1 VSSRR
6 ADLAAI
12 AVTNR
17 PKTNA
22 PVALRTLVALV
33 LVGFITHSTNAGS
46 GDEPHYLAIAHS
58 IAFDG
63 DVDLA
68 NNYGSN
74 EPLIAGGG
82 LAPENHVHEGAGGVA
97 RPVHDVGLPL
107 LFAPVA
113 RVLKPLAGWLSATA
127 PESLM
132 RRAKL
137 TPTVLY
143 RHLISLVMI
152 AIATWMAGVLF
163 QTCLELGASMRA
175 ALGTTLIAVLS
186 PPLLV
191 HSTLFFTELPSAAVT
206 LFVFRRT
213 HTSLPASSS
222 GWLLVGVAIGL
233 LVLLHVRNAGL
244 AIALALLAFGAA
256 RTQAARPH
264 KALALIGG
272 LALLLLVRT
281 GVNHVFWGTWVT
293 TPHAALGQPAG
304 IAATAREAGIRLAG
318 IAIDQEFG
326 LLPYA
331 PILLLVPIG
340 LATMR
345 DRQIAAGIVFA
356 SACYIAPILWP
367 VTNVH
372 GWTGGWSPAARFMVP
387 IVPLLALAL
396 PAAFLYIPRMLLAVL
411 VVLQIGIDAYMWQNP
426 KNLWNDGDGV
436 AAVCSRGGF
445 SVCGALPSVTRW
457 RD

>member
-1 VSSRR
+1 VSSSRT
-6 ADLAAI
+6 DLTAI
-12 AVTNR
+12 AVTKR
-17 PKTNA
+17 PPQRALVT
-22 PVALRTLVALV
+22 LRTIVALV

-68 NNYGSN
+68 NNYGSD

-82 LAPENHVHEGAGGVA
+82 LAPENHVHAGAGGVA
-97 RPVHDVGLPL
+97 RPVHDVGMPL

-113 RVLKPLAGWLSATA
+113 RVLKPLAAWLSAAA

-143 RHLISLVMI
+143 RHSISLVMI
-152 AIATWMAGVLF
+152 AVATWMAGVLF
-163 QTCLELGASMRA
+163 QTCLELGASIRA
-175 ALGTTLIAVLS
+175 ASGTTLIAVLS

-191 HSTLFFTELPSAAVT
+191 HSTLFFTELPSAAVA

-213 HTSLPASSS
+213 HTAVPASVP
-222 GWLLVGVAIGL
+222 GWMLIGVGIGL
-233 LVLLHVRNAGL
+233 LILLHVRNAGL
-244 AIALALLAFGAA
+244 AIALAALAFRAA
-256 RTQAARPH
+256 GTQAARPH
-264 KALALIGG
+264 EALALSGG

-293 TPHAALGQPAG
+293 TPHAALGQSSG

-318 IAIDQEFG
+318 ITIDQEFG

-331 PILLLVPIG
+331 PILLLAPIG
-340 LATMR
+340 LAMIR
-345 DRQIAAGIVFA
+345 DRRVAGGIVFT
-356 SACYIAPILWP
+356 SVCYIAPILWP

-387 IVPLLALAL
+387 VVPLLALTL
-396 PAAFLYIPRMLLAVL
+396 PAAFLHIPRVLLAVL
-411 VVLQIGIDAYMWQNP
+411 LLLQITIDAYVWQNP
-426 KNLWNDGDGV
+426 KNLWNDGDGI

>member
-1 VSSRR
+1 VSSSRS
-6 ADLAAI
+6 DLTAI

-17 PKTNA
+17 PHQKALVT
-22 PVALRTLVALV
+22 LRTIVALV

-68 NNYGSN
+68 NNYGPN

-113 RVLKPLAGWLSATA
+113 RVLKPLAAWVSAAA

-152 AIATWMAGVLF
+152 AVATWMAGVLF
-163 QTCLELGASMRA
+163 ETCLELGASTRA
-175 ALGTTLIAVLS
+175 AFGTTVIAMLS

-191 HSTLFFTELPSAAVT
+191 HSTLFFTELPSAAVA

-213 HTSLPASSS
+213 HTSLPASSA
-222 GWLLVGVAIGL
+222 GWMLVGVGIGL

-244 AIALALLAFGAA
+244 AIALGVLAFRAA
-256 RTQAARPH
+256 RTRAVSPH

-281 GVNHVFWGTWVT
+281 GVNHAFWGTWVT
-293 TPHAALGQPAG
+293 TPHAALGRPAG
-304 IAATAREAGIRLAG
+304 IAATAREAGIRFAG
-318 IAIDQEFG
+318 MTIDQEFG

-345 DRQIAAGIVFA
+345 DRQVAAGIVFA
-356 SACYIAPILWP
+356 SVCYIAPILWP

-396 PAAFLYIPRMLLAVL
+396 PPGFLYIPRALLAVL
-411 VVLQIGIDAYMWQNP
+411 VVLQIGIDGYMWQNP
-426 KNLWNDGDGV
+426 KNLWNDGNGV
-436 AAVCSRGGF
+436 AAVCDRGGYSF
-445 SVCGALPSVTRW
+445 CDALPSVTKW
-457 RD
+457 GE

>member
-1 VSSRR
+1 MG
-6 ADLAAI
+6 
-12 AVTNR
+12 
-17 PKTNA
+17 
-22 PVALRTLVALV
+22 LRTIVALV
-33 LVGFITHSTNAGS
+33 LIGFITHSTNAGS

-63 DVDLA
+63 DLDLA
-68 NNYGSN
+68 NNYGAN

-82 LAPENHVHEGAGGVA
+82 LVAENHVHEGTGGVV

-107 LFAPVA
+107 LFAPIA
-113 RVLKPLAGWLSATA
+113 RVLRPAAAWLSETA

-132 RRAKL
+132 RRARL

-143 RHLISLVMI
+143 RQVISLVMI
-152 AIATWMAGVLF
+152 AVACWMAGVLF
-163 QTCLELGASMRA
+163 QTCLELGASSRA
-175 ALGTTLIAVLS
+175 AFGTTLIAVLS

-191 HSTLFFTELPSAAVT
+191 HSTLFFTELPSAAVA

-213 HTSLPASSS
+213 HTALAVSPR
-222 GWLLVGVAIGL
+222 GWLVIGAAIGL
-233 LVLLHVRNAGL
+233 LVLLHVRNIGL
-244 AIALALLAFGAA
+244 AMALAALAIRAARTRAGSHGALALLA
-256 RTQAARPH
+256 
-264 KALALIGG
+264 G

-281 GVNHVFWGTWVT
+281 GINHTFWGTWVT
-293 TPHAALGQPAG
+293 TPHAALGRPAG

-318 IAIDQEFG
+318 LTIDQEFG

-331 PILLLVPIG
+331 PILILVPLG

-345 DRQIAAGIVFA
+345 DRRSAAAIVFV
-356 SACYIAPILWP
+356 SVCYVALILWP

-372 GWTGGWSPAARFMVP
+372 GWMGGWSPAARFMVP

-396 PAAFLYIPRMLLAVL
+396 PSALLHSPRLLLVMLI
-411 VVLQIGIDAYMWQNP
+411 VLQIAIDAYLWQNP
-426 KNLWNDGDGV
+426 KNLWNDADGI

-445 SVCGALPSVTRW
+445 SFCDWLPSVTRW
-457 RD
+457 EGNR

>member
-1 VSSRR
+1 M
-6 ADLAAI
+6 
-12 AVTNR
+12 
-17 PKTNA
+17 
-22 PVALRTLVALV
+22 ALRAIVALV
-33 LVGFITHSTNAGS
+33 LIGFITHSTNAGT

-58 IAFDG
+58 IAFDR
-63 DVDLA
+63 DLDLT
-68 NNYGSN
+68 NNYGPG

-82 LAPENHVHEGAGGVA
+82 LTPDNHVQSGAGGVG

-113 RVLKPLAGWLSATA
+113 RVLRPIAAWLSETV
-127 PESLM
+127 PEPLM

-143 RHLISLVMI
+143 RHFISLVMI
-152 AIATWMAGVLF
+152 AVACWMAGVLF
-163 QTCLELGASMRA
+163 ETCLELGASTRTA
-175 ALGTTLIAVLS
+175 FATTLIAILS

-191 HSTLFFTELPSAAVT
+191 HSTLFFTELPSAAVA

-213 HTSLPASSS
+213 HTAPPASPR

-244 AIALALLAFGAA
+244 AIALAVLAFRAA
-256 RTQAARPH
+256 RSRAGSHA
-264 KALALIGG
+264 ALAL
-272 LALLLLVRT
+272 LAGVAVLLLLRT
-281 GVNHVFWGTWVT
+281 GINHLFWGTWVT
-293 TPHAALGQPAG
+293 TPHAALGRPAG
-304 IAATAREAGIRLAG
+304 AAATAREAAIRLAG
-318 IAIDQEFG
+318 ITIDQEFG

-345 DRQIAAGIVFA
+345 DRRVAAAIVFA

-387 IVPLLALAL
+387 ILPLLALAL
-396 PAAFLYIPRMLLAVL
+396 PSAFRWTPRLLVAVL
-411 VVLQIGIDAYMWQNP
+411 VVLQISIDAYMWQNP

-436 AAVCSRGGF
+436 AAVCSRGQMTF
-445 SVCGALPSVTRW
+445 CRWLPSVTAWGRSH
-457 RD
+457 

>member
-1 VSSRR
+1 
-6 ADLAAI
+6 
-12 AVTNR
+12 
-17 PKTNA
+17 
-22 PVALRTLVALV
+22 
-33 LVGFITHSTNAGS
+33 
-46 GDEPHYLAIAHS
+46 
-58 IAFDG
+58 
-63 DVDLA
+63 
-68 NNYGSN
+68 
-74 EPLIAGGG
+74 
-82 LAPENHVHEGAGGVA
+82 
-97 RPVHDVGLPL
+97 
-107 LFAPVA
+107 
-113 RVLKPLAGWLSATA
+113 LKPLAGWLSATA

-132 RRAKL
+132 RRARL

-143 RHLISLVMI
+143 RHLISLVII
-152 AIATWMAGVLF
+152 AVATWMAGVLF
-163 QTCLELGASMRA
+163 QTCLELGASIRA
-175 ALGTTLIAVLS
+175 AFGTTVIAVLS

-191 HSTLFFTELPSAAVT
+191 HSTLFFTELPSAAVA
-206 LFVFRRT
+206 LFAFRRT

-222 GWLLVGVAIGL
+222 GWLLVGLAIGL

-244 AIALALLAFGAA
+244 AIALAMLALRAA

-264 KALALIGG
+264 DALALIGG

-281 GVNHVFWGTWVT
+281 GVNHAFWGTWVT

-340 LATMR
+340 LAILR
-345 DRQIAAGIVFA
+345 DRQVASGIVFA

-411 VVLQIGIDAYMWQNP
+411 VVLQIGIDAYMWQHP

-436 AAVCSRGGF
+436 AAVCSRGNF
-445 SVCGALPSVTRW
+445 TFCGALPSVTKW
-457 RD
+457 GD